1 MILKITGHKLCQF
14 IIKKYINQKIDW
26 PKEIKIAQ
34 KLIKT
39 YKSYSFWNQLKPANL
54 PSLAFFFTED
64 GKKFMAIEKIKDGL
78 ELDKPIKFEI
88 QELKIGED
96 KNVCKKPKSLL
107 EFINYGKKT

>member
-1 MILKITGHKLCQF
+1 MTCHKLCQF

-26 PKEIKIAQ
+26 PREIKIAQ

-39 YKSYSFWNQLKPANL
+39 YKGYPFWNGLKPANL
-54 PSLAFFFTED
+54 PSLAFFLTED
-64 GKKFMAIEKIKDGL
+64 GKKFITMEKMKDNL

-88 QELKIGED
+88 EEKKVGED
-96 KNVCKKPKSLL
+96 KKVCKKPKSLL